1 MPRPKVHD
9 ERLAE
14 ALLEEST
21 RMVAASGPEALSLR
35 KLTEK
40 VGTSTS
46 AVYSLY
52 GSRDALMKAVYD
64 RALASFV
71 ESQDFPRTDKAHHDL
86 SEMGRAY
93 RRWAHANPH
102 LYPVMFVP
110 STDEA
115 TVEERKLLS
124 GPIMDRLTAAIERC
138 KDSGYLRADVDA
150 AVAATQLWAM
160 VHGYIS
166 LELMG
171 LLAPDVT
178 GRSGEEIDD
187 AFTDLLRSS
196 VAIYRA

>member
-1 MPRPKVHD
+1 
-9 ERLAE
+9 
-14 ALLEEST
+14 
-21 RMVAASGPEALSLR
+21 MVAASGPEALSLR

-64 RALASFV
+64 RALTSFA
-71 ESQDFPRTDKAHHDL
+71 ESQDFPRTDSPDRDL
-86 SEMGRAY
+86 RDMGRAY
-93 RRWAHANPH
+93 RRWAHDNPH

-110 STDEA
+110 STPDA
-115 TVEERKLLS
+115 SVEERRVLA
-124 GPIMDRLTAAIERC
+124 GPTMDRLTAAVERC
-138 KDSGYLRADVDA
+138 KAAGFLRADVEPT
-150 AVAATQLWAM
+150 VVATQLWAM

-171 LLAPDVT
+171 LLNPEVT
-178 GRSGEEIDD
+178 GRSAEDIDD